1 MLDPT
6 PGTGDLELKMDDCFT
21 HKTALPQ
28 NIQIFYSQHRGVLP
42 NSNFFPQTFLT
53 FILFEKY

>member
-1 MLDPT
+1 MLDTT
-6 PGTGDLELKMDDCFT
+6 PDTGDSELKMYNSFT

-28 NIQIFYSQHRGVLP
+28 NSQIFYSQHTGVLP
-42 NSNFFPQTFLT
+42 NSNFFPQIFLT